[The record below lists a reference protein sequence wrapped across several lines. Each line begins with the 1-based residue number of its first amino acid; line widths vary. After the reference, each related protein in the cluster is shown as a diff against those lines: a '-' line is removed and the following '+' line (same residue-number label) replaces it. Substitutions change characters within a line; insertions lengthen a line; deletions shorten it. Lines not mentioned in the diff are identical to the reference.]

1 MARTSFQSRITLD
14 SGNPTDAEN
23 RVWECTTTFFDGDFM
38 YTGLDISIGDVIA
51 FDTSMYEPGTFTFYE
66 VTNIPTPDVANPI
79 IEITYMA
86 INDNAWGP
94 PDLYSLFGFPQTIS
108 RPSPNLGLLPVVS
121 TDVQAVS
128 DKYTEYVQNYNFTKI
143 VDNIQGGGQP
153 EPPQVLNNATPT
165 PTALGGIPAGTTF
178 NSVPVEV
185 VLQSLLYPYQ
195 APTFSA
201 FSISGQSTTLEV
213 GATVTGANRTF
224 AWTATNASNITAN
237 TVEIQNIT
245 GGTTSLAVGL
255 ANDGTE
261 VLSFADVTKTTA
273 TTHVWR
279 IRATNTQTTVFT
291 RDFTVT
297 WQWRRFFGE
306 SVNTT
311 LTESEI
317 ESLRVNGLVSGF
329 AGNYSF
335 NAGGYKWIAYPTVFG
350 TATTFKDTSTNLDVP
365 FEPPVIVSVTNAFGV
380 VQDYRVHR
388 TTNVLGGAITIAV
401 S

>member
-1 MARTSFQSRITLD
+1 MAKLHFQSKITLD
-14 SGNPTDAEN
+14 SAYETVPGLWEFQFRLTDNEGVFLGTDA
-23 RVWECTTTFFDGDFM
+23 RVGDIIVIDTSSFELGTLTR
-38 YTGLDISIGDVIA
+38 YIIDVIVSQGASLVTAIVSYDPTNNNDSVPDPGFSIGLD
-51 FDTSMYEPGTFTFYE
+51 
-66 VTNIPTPDVANPI
+66 
-79 IEITYMA
+79 
-86 INDNAWGP
+86 
-94 PDLYSLFGFPQTIS
+94 GFIS
-108 RPSPNLGLLPVVS
+108 RPSTNYKLLPVPSPTIQQLPDRFSV
-121 TDVQAVS
+121 
-128 DKYTEYVQNYNFTKI
+128 YLQNYNFVNI

-153 EPPQVLNNATPT
+153 ELPQVLNNATPT

-178 NSVPVEV
+178 DSVPVEV
-185 VLQSLLYPYQ
+185 VLRSLLYPYQ

-261 VLSFADVTKTTA
+261 VLSFADVTRTTS

-311 LTESEI
+311 LTENQI
-317 ESLRVNGLVSGF
+317 EALRVNGLVFGF

-380 VQDYRVHR
+380 VQDYHVHR

>member
-1 MARTSFQSRITLD
+1 MKTSFQARVTLT
-14 SGNPTDAEN
+14 SVVPNDAEM
-23 RVWECTTTFFDGDFM
+23 REWICDLEFFDADGA
-38 YTGLDISIGDVIA
+38 YTGLDVTVGDVIA
-51 FDTSMYEPGTFTFYE
+51 VDTSPHETGSFSFYTINEIVSPGGTNLQVRATFID
-66 VTNIPTPDVANPI
+66 N
-79 IEITYMA
+79 
-86 INDNAWGP
+86 NDLIFGP
-94 PDLYSLFGFPQTIS
+94 PDIGSVIGALCTVA
-108 RPSPNLGLLPVVS
+108 RPSTNLGLLPVVS
-121 TDVQAVS
+121 KDFQGVN
-128 DKYTEYVQNYNFTKI
+128 DKYTEYVQNYNFVKI
-143 VDNIQGGGQP
+143 VDNISGGS
-153 EPPQVLNNATPT
+153 PPQVLNSTTPT

-224 AWTATNASNITAN
+224 TWTATNASNITAN

-261 VLSFADVTKTTA
+261 VLSFADATKTTA

-311 LTESEI
+311 LTENQI
-317 ESLRVNGLVSGF
+317 EALRVNGLVSGL

>member
-1 MARTSFQSRITLD
+1 MSRVAFQAKVLLNSTARSGSGNDLWELNITL
-14 SGNPTDAEN
+14 TD
-23 RVWECTTTFFDGDFM
+23 FDGVWS
-38 YTGLDISIGDVIA
+38 GLDVMVGDVIS
-51 FDTSMYEPGTFTFYE
+51 FDTSPATSGTFSMYKVSSVITSDAFSP
-66 VTNIPTPDVANPI
+66 VVAVEYI
-79 IEITYMA
+79 D
-86 INDNAWGP
+86 DNVP
-94 PDLYSLFGFPQTIS
+94 PDPFAAPDLDWIIGAEGVIA
-108 RPSPNLGLLPVVS
+108 RPSTNLGLLPVVS
-121 TDVQAVS
+121 S
-128 DKYTEYVQNYNFTKI
+128 DIQVINDKFTEYVQNYNFVKI
-143 VDNIQGGGQP
+143 VDNISGGS
-153 EPPQVLNNATPT
+153 PPQVLNTTTPT

-224 AWTATNASNITAN
+224 TWTATNASNITAN

-311 LTESEI
+311 LTENQI
-317 ESLRVNGLVSGF
+317 EALRVNGLVSGF

-388 TTNVLGGAITIAV
+388 TTNALGGAITIAV

>member
-1 MARTSFQSRITLD
+1 M
-14 SGNPTDAEN
+14 
-23 RVWECTTTFFDGDFM
+23 
-38 YTGLDISIGDVIA
+38 
-51 FDTSMYEPGTFTFYE
+51 
-66 VTNIPTPDVANPI
+66 
-79 IEITYMA
+79 
-86 INDNAWGP
+86 
-94 PDLYSLFGFPQTIS
+94 
-108 RPSPNLGLLPVVS
+108 
-121 TDVQAVS
+121 
-128 DKYTEYVQNYNFTKI
+128 
-143 VDNIQGGGQP
+143 
-153 EPPQVLNNATPT
+153 
-165 PTALGGIPAGTTF
+165 
-178 NSVPVEV
+178 EV

-224 AWTATNASNITAN
+224 TWTATNASNITAN
-237 TVEIQNIT
+237 IVEIQNIT

-261 VLSFADVTKTTA
+261 MLSFADVTRTTS

-311 LTESEI
+311 LTENQI
-317 ESLRVNGLVSGF
+317 EALRVNGLVSGF

-365 FEPPVIVSVTNAFGV
+365 FEPPVIVSVTNALGV